1 MKKNVKNF
9 LKWGSMIIASLLC
22 LFDATA
28 LMAGGTTAATGGG
41 SVTTGNTYTGQD
53 GTKPAVEQA
62 GLSTDVTR
70 QESPD
75 LLEDTLDSVIVKV
88 RPTKTPLVSILAL
101 SKANQ
106 KKTNNMR
113 FAYYSLG
120 VRDRVT
126 EITAEV
132 AGGATSVATIKVENA
147 RLFDESDT
155 IRIVDG
161 YKEYSCYVESSDD
174 STGELRVQ
182 MIYDQESESEPAFPA
197 IANGATVYRCSRAA
211 AEGDMQTV
219 QYTALPSK
227 ERNYCQI
234 FKMQVGETT
243 LQRLADKEVP
253 FTLNDVE
260 EQAIYEMKRDM
271 EASYLFNQSKGYF
284 HNLKKKKCIYTTA
297 GIVPEILKKGKN
309 LSLSLTPTNEEL
321 IDLSKDIFTGNNG
334 SEKRLV
340 FCGSEA
346 MARISKIGL
355 VQKQMEAGNTEI
367 VFGVTFNKIVTN
379 FGELYVMQHDALD
392 ENGYENKLI
401 VLDPQFIDEYTLLP
415 TSKESLDLKK
425 AGVFD
430 GDVSVTTKISGI
442 AVKNH
447 ACHAI
452 VSFK

>member
-1 MKKNVKNF
+1 MKENVKNF
-9 LKWGSMIIASLLC
+9 LKWGSMIIAALLC
-22 LFDATA
+22 LCDATA

-41 SVTTGNTYTGQD
+41 SVTTGSSYTGQD

-75 LLEDTLDSVIVKV
+75 LLVDTLDSVIVKV

-113 FAYYSLG
+113 FRYYSLG
-120 VRDRVT
+120 VRDRETQVT
-126 EITAEV
+126 ADV
-132 AGGATSVATIKVENA
+132 PAGATSVGKIKVENA

-161 YKEYSCYVESSDD
+161 DKEYSCYVESSDE
-174 STGELRVQ
+174 STGELNVQ
-182 MIYDQESESEPAFPA
+182 LIYDLESENEPAFPE

-211 AEGDMQTV
+211 AEGDVQTV

-271 EASYLFNQSKGYF
+271 EASYLFNQTKGYF
-284 HNLKKKKCIYTTA
+284 YNTKKKKYIYTTA

-309 LSLSLTPTNEEL
+309 LSLSLTPTDEEL

-340 FCGSEA
+340 WGGSEA
-346 MARISKIGL
+346 IARLSKIGI
-355 VQKQMEAGNTEI
+355 VKKQMEAGKTEI
-367 VFGVTFNKIVTN
+367 VYGVTFNKIVTN
-379 FGELYVMQHDALD
+379 FGELLVMQHDALD
-392 ENGYENKLI
+392 ENGFEDKLI
-401 VLDPQFIDEYTLLP
+401 VLDPTFIDEYTLRP
-415 TSKESLDLKK
+415 TSKEALDLKT
-425 AGVFD
+425 AGIFD

-442 AVKNH
+442 AIKNH

>member
-1 MKKNVKNF
+1 
-9 LKWGSMIIASLLC
+9 MIIAALLC
-22 LFDATA
+22 LCDATA

-53 GTKPAVEQA
+53 GTKPEVEQA

-106 KKTNNMR
+106 KKTNNML

-132 AGGATSVATIKVENA
+132 TGNSTSVATIKVENA

-161 YKEYSCYVESSDD
+161 DKEYSCYVESSDE

-182 MIYDQESESEPAFPA
+182 MIYDQESEQEPAFPA

-271 EASYLFNQSKGYF
+271 EASYLFNQTKGYF
-284 HNLKKKKCIYTTA
+284 HNLKKKKYIYTTA
-297 GIVPEILKKGKN
+297 VIVPEILKKGKN

-346 MARISKIGL
+346 MARLSKIGL

>member
-9 LKWGSMIIASLLC
+9 LKWGSMIIGTLLC

-28 LMAGGTTAATGGG
+28 LMAGGTTAAQGGG

-53 GTKPAVEQA
+53 GTKPAVEQP

-75 LLEDTLDSVIVKV
+75 LLVDTLDSVIVKV

-101 SKANQ
+101 SKVNQ

-120 VRDRVT
+120 VRDRET
-126 EITAEV
+126 QITADV
-132 AGGATSVATIKVENA
+132 AQGSTSVGKIKVENA

-161 YKEYSCYVESSDD
+161 DKEYSCYVESSDE
-174 STGELRVQ
+174 STGELNVQ
-182 MIYDQESESEPAFPA
+182 LIYDLESEDEPTFPA
-197 IANGATVYRCSRAA
+197 ITNGAMVYRCSRAA
-211 AEGDMQTV
+211 AEGDVQTV

-271 EASYLFNQSKGYF
+271 EASYLFNQTKGYF
-284 HNLKKKKCIYTTA
+284 YNAKKKKYIYTTV

-309 LSLSLTPTNEEL
+309 LSLSLTPTDEEL

-340 FCGSEA
+340 WGGSEA
-346 MARISKIGL
+346 IARLSKIGI
-355 VQKQMEAGNTEI
+355 VKKQMEAGKTEI
-367 VFGVTFNKIVTN
+367 VYGVTFNKIVTN
-379 FGELYVMQHDALD
+379 FGELLVMQHDALD
-392 ENGYENKLI
+392 ENGFEDKLI
-401 VLDPQFIDEYTLLP
+401 VLDPTFIDEYTLRP
-415 TSKESLDLKK
+415 TSKEALDLKK
-425 AGVFD
+425 AGIFD